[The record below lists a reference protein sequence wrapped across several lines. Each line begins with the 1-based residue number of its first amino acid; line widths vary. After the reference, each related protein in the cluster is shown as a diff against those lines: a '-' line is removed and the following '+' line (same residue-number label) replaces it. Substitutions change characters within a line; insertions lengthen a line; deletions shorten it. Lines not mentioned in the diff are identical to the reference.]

1 MSLYQ
6 DKEDKTLLQYFKQML
21 DEPQPEAA
29 APVPVLEHEGEGAGS
44 AYSGAAVPPLS
55 GAAFAPALK
64 PQPLP
69 EVKPEHQALPTL
81 QRESTLS
88 LEELLSKVETAAEP
102 VVETKTES
110 ALETQTDTQTKTETQ
125 TQTQTAVETKT
136 ETKAAEQTQT
146 ALQTAHE
153 TAKSTV
159 KADEKL
165 NEAQERTE
173 FAEIFDPAAWRN
185 LDTLKEFQTLF
196 FVAQGVRFAVPLV
209 DLGGIFEYDKIT
221 PLFGQPK
228 WYLGVT
234 DIRGQKINVVDT
246 LKWVS
251 PDAALR
257 EDKYPYIIAL
267 GSSPWA
273 LGCDVLE
280 GNRTI
285 SRDAVKW
292 RQTPGSRPWLAGIV
306 KDERC
311 ALLHVK
317 ALIALFNKGM
327 GQGEIAQEFGSG
339 A

>member
-21 DEPQPEAA
+21 GEPQPEAA
-29 APVPVLEHEGEGAGS
+29 APAPVLEHEGAGGL
-44 AYSGAAVPPLS
+44 YSGAAVPTLS
-55 GAAFAPALK
+55 GAAFAPAPK

-110 ALETQTDTQTKTETQ
+110 ELETQTDTQT
-125 TQTQTAVETKT
+125 ETKT

-146 ALQTAHE
+146 ALHTAHE

-165 NEAQERTE
+165 NEVQERTE

-246 LKWVS
+246 LKWGQ
-251 PDAALR
+251 PR
-257 EDKYPYIIAL
+257 
-267 GSSPWA
+267 
-273 LGCDVLE
+273 
-280 GNRTI
+280 
-285 SRDAVKW
+285 
-292 RQTPGSRPWLAGIV
+292 
-306 KDERC
+306 RC
-311 ALLHVK
+311 SA
-317 ALIALFNKGM
+317 
-327 GQGEIAQEFGSG
+327 
-339 A
+339 